1 VRWPDAGAFRGGS
14 GKLRRQPPVVRRRDR
29 QRAGGMREAREVM
42 CFLTITQ
49 ARSPRDAMTTPQA
62 TGDGVWA
69 KIIPAA

>member
-1 VRWPDAGAFRGGS
+1 
-14 GKLRRQPPVVRRRDR
+14 
-29 QRAGGMREAREVM
+29 MREAREVM